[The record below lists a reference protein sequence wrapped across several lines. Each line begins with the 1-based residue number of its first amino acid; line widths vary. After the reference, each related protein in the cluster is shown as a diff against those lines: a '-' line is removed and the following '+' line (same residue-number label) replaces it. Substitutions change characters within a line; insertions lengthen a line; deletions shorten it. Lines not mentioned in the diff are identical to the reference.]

1 MDSSGEGGA
10 EVAEARA
17 AAAVGPCPRASS
29 VLSRT
34 PAGGPMAWGG
44 GWAEPTPGPPLLSS
58 DSLLEDSTL
67 FFWQETEAHG
77 EEEAGGDLGEAGWWW
92 HK

>member
-1 MDSSGEGGA
+1 
-10 EVAEARA
+10 
-17 AAAVGPCPRASS
+17 
-29 VLSRT
+29 
-34 PAGGPMAWGG
+34 MAWGG

-77 EEEAGGDLGEAGWWW
+77 EEEAGEDLGEAGWWW

>member
-1 MDSSGEGGA
+1 
-10 EVAEARA
+10 
-17 AAAVGPCPRASS
+17 
-29 VLSRT
+29 
-34 PAGGPMAWGG
+34 MAWGG
-44 GWAEPTPGPPLLSS
+44 GWAEPTPGPPLPSS

-77 EEEAGGDLGEAGWWW
+77 EEEVGEDLGEAGWWW